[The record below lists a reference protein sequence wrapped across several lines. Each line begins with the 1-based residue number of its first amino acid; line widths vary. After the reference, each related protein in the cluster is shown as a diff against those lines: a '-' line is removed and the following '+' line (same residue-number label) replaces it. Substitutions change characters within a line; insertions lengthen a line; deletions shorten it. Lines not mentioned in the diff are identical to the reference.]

1 MEKSKKLQK
10 GIMMKY
16 LIVDDLDFNFSNVS
30 PLRSQ
35 LEIRAGILKL
45 RQKIEGYLGIE
56 EVNLI
61 IDKKIEELYTERFND
76 KNINKLPQGDICF
89 LNGRIKINE
98 EIADIIMNQKVNS
111 VIQNKENCIISVK
124 LTNQKSIYCDSHD
137 FLKMDFSYLP
147 KQIEDIQLWKT
158 IDEIILANG
167 KLIQEDYTDFFY
179 DKDNYS
185 ETEQGVTIINP
196 YNVWIGEGAVLKH
209 GAVLDASQG
218 PIIIDEDAIIGIN
231 TSIEGPAYIGKKTQL
246 QASTLI
252 RGGTSIGKGCDIG
265 GEIVASIIQGFASKP
280 FKGTLHKCYVGEWT
294 KFEAGI
300 TIDSDFFDSER
311 VTIIRDYSLS
321 FLFSNSSAENICQYQ
336 EIRKS
341 KLEAMK
347 FDKNISF
354 SKIEHKL
361 LKQYLNEE
369 I

>member
-1 MEKSKKLQK
+1 
-10 GIMMKY
+10 MKY
-16 LIVDDLDFNFSNVS
+16 LIVDDLGLNFSS
-30 PLRSQ
+30 IAPLRSQ
-35 LEIRAGILKL
+35 LEIKAGILKL

-61 IDKKIEELYTERFND
+61 IDRKLEEIYQERYSD
-76 KNINKLPQGDICF
+76 KTINELAQGEICF
-89 LNGRIKINE
+89 LNGRIKITE
-98 EIADIIMNQKVNS
+98 EIADIIIEQEVNS
-111 VIQNKENCIISVK
+111 V
-124 LTNQKSIYCDSHD
+124 LTNENNEFISIKIINQNPTPCDSNE
-137 FLKMDFSYLP
+137 FLKMDFSKLT
-147 KQIEDIQLWKT
+147 KRIKDIKLWT
-158 IDEIILANG
+158 SLDEIILANG
-167 KLIQEDYTDFFY
+167 DLIQQDYTDFFY

-209 GAVLDASQG
+209 GVVLDASKG
-218 PIIIDEDAIIGIN
+218 PIIVDEEAVIGLN
-231 TSIEGPAYIGKKTQL
+231 TTIEGPAYIGKKTLL
-246 QASTLI
+246 QASSLI
-252 RGGTSIGKGCDIG
+252 REGTSIGKLSDIG
-265 GEIVASIIQGFASKP
+265 GEIVASVIQGFSTKP
-280 FKGTLHKCYVGEWT
+280 FKGTLNKCYVGEWT

-300 TIDSDFFDSER
+300 SIDSDFFDSER

-336 EIRKS
+336 EMRKT

-347 FDKNISF
+347 FDRNVKF